1 MCACFML
8 FTETQATNRK
18 SEGENITILTWQF
31 EQSSNWQYLDFL
43 MILYSTIFIL
53 EAFCK
58 LKWITHIHLSCVCCL
73 KEHFLFLFNRQYI
86 RAKKK
91 KGNSTLQNDKIVSN
105 SILVRISLFLLVRES
120 SCYPESSRAIPPLP
134 ADSVWISNI
143 LFAHKRKL
151 QMFRTLDSAVVHSS
165 FPARFLC
172 RVFD

>member
-91 KGNSTLQNDKIVSN
+91 KRKLDAAKRQDCEQQYFGKNFLVSP
-105 SILVRISLFLLVRES
+105 
-120 SCYPESSRAIPPLP
+120 C
-134 ADSVWISNI
+134 
-143 LFAHKRKL
+143 KRKL
-151 QMFRTLDSAVVHSS
+151 LLPWEQQGYSPITSWQCLDIKYS
-165 FPARFLC
+165 LC
-172 RVFD
+172 T